1 MYFPKDA
8 LAAMF
13 HWSHSIK
20 DSTKPSLICVPMFQ
34 SDKKYSP
41 YFKTKNY
48 RTNRQMDEWTEIPFN
63 KSIMYN
69 NVQLK
74 TMNNSIVLHI
84 ISAFLIQNSQIS
96 PPLQNQYISCI

>member
-1 MYFPKDA
+1 MNSYTYHSAQDVIWTLFESCNITIKDQSGLSWLALYFPKDA

-69 NVQLK
+69 NVQ
-74 TMNNSIVLHI
+74 
-84 ISAFLIQNSQIS
+84 
-96 PPLQNQYISCI
+96 